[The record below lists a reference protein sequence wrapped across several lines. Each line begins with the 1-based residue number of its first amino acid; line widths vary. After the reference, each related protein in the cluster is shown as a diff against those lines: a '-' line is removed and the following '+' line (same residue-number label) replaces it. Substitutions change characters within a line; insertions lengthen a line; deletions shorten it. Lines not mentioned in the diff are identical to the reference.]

1 MLIALINIISIM
13 DFKVSVV
20 VPVYNVEKYLKRCVD
35 SLLNQS
41 YENLEIILVNDG
53 SVDSSGSMCDNMQ
66 KTDPRIKVIH
76 QKNGG
81 LSAARNTGLENVTG
95 DFVSFIDSDDW
106 VELNMYEE
114 MMSYVVKHELEII
127 ECDIQSTMDPIKTD
141 EKKFIIENKQEN
153 ALRIIE
159 NQFFSVCRRIY
170 KYSLIKDLRFIENY
184 IYEDMIFTS
193 YFFKRINKVGYI
205 NKPFYNYFIE
215 NSSSIMHGSYREKN
229 VKSIDAIRIFQDNI
243 ENCFHSKKIHNAANK
258 YITFFALHHYQEL
271 FNNKKFD
278 PEYKHRKFLKAL
290 IKKNYNS
297 NLDNNIYTKIARYS
311 PFFLFRVFSKL
322 DTLRKKLIN

>member
-1 MLIALINIISIM
+1 MLIALINLFSIM

-20 VPVYNVEKYLKRCVD
+20 VPVYNVENYLKRCVD

-41 YENLEIILVNDG
+41 YKNLEIILVNDG
-53 SVDSSGSMCDNMQ
+53 SLDSSGSMCDNMA
-66 KTDPRIKVIH
+66 KADPRIKVVH

-81 LSAARNTGLENVTG
+81 LSAARNTGLDNVCG

-106 VELNMYEE
+106 VESNMYEE
-114 MMSYVVKHELEII
+114 MISYAVKHNLEII
-127 ECDIQSTMDPIKTD
+127 ECDIQSTMDPVKKD

-170 KYSLIKDLRFIENY
+170 KYDLIKDLRFIEDY

-193 YFFKRINKVGYI
+193 YFFKRIDEVGYI

-215 NSSSIMHGSYREKN
+215 NSSSIMHGSYSEKN
-229 VKSIDAIRIFQDNI
+229 LKSIDAIRIFQDNI
-243 ENCFHSKKIHNAANK
+243 KNCFKSEKILEVASK

-271 FNNKKFD
+271 FNNTNFD
-278 PEYKHRKFLKAL
+278 PNYKHRKFLKAL
-290 IKKNYNS
+290 IKENYNS

-311 PFFLFRVFSKL
+311 PLFIFSIFSKL
-322 DTLRKKLIN
+322 DMLRKKLLN